1 MWKLLLLSTLC
12 LQVHATIYFQQI
24 GWMSP
29 SPSYGHIHFSI
40 DTNIIAQHASN
51 LRILI
56 GSVRKMVHTIPHEST
71 QKRADRFLLR
81 AHLDIEEII
90 KDFSDFKMIISD
102 TQPDQ
107 KRSKRFLELLLGI
120 GSLTLSLFNQAE
132 IMHLQGS
139 ISTLATQQSHI
150 VDILQEHEVAIHS
163 LRHDIS
169 KIRDG
174 FLTIINITQENYAA
188 TKLHDIELE
197 IIMAL
202 TELRRTV
209 TCVQHGLER
218 LLSHRVPICFLN
230 STKINE
236 SIKNLNNKAQPYKL
250 ESISKH
256 IPGFLQYETSF
267 LLINEQIHI
276 FVHVPLINFDSQL
289 NLLRFNNA
297 PLQITQSYSIQMA
310 LTEDV
315 IAINKHGQ
323 HSVISQTELTRYNKY
338 GEYFMG
344 NTPVSLHT
352 QINQTCLGSIY
363 SQNIQSAKKRCPVKF
378 TESEESLFNIAANEY
393 IFLTKE
399 PQTIQITCTKTT
411 THVAVH
417 KEKRITLK
425 TGCEIKTA
433 TTSTTMGHNLYTD
446 QDIITWPFNWNLSHT
461 MFDLDPH
468 KLEEVIKSLNLI
480 HYPNTP
486 IRDLHQIIHSPHT
499 FTFWITIVILI
510 IFAFLVLI
518 LSYLGYRYW
527 IIRKQ
532 TNTKQGGDFSEN
544 GRDVRL

>member
-363 SQNIQSAKKRCPVKF
+363 SQTFKVPRSDARSNSQNQKNPYSTSRQTNTFFLLKNHRQFKSPAPRQLHTWQYTKKRGLPSRQGVKSKQLLHQPLWV
-378 TESEESLFNIAANEY
+378 TISTQIKTSLHGPSIG
-393 IFLTKE
+393 IFLTR
-399 PQTIQITCTKTT
+399 C
-411 THVAVH
+411 
-417 KEKRITLK
+417 
-425 TGCEIKTA
+425 
-433 TTSTTMGHNLYTD
+433 
-446 QDIITWPFNWNLSHT
+446 
-461 MFDLDPH
+461 
-468 KLEEVIKSLNLI
+468 
-480 HYPNTP
+480 
-486 IRDLHQIIHSPHT
+486 
-499 FTFWITIVILI
+499 
-510 IFAFLVLI
+510 
-518 LSYLGYRYW
+518 
-527 IIRKQ
+527 
-532 TNTKQGGDFSEN
+532 
-544 GRDVRL
+544 